1 MSTPETRRL
10 VVLST
15 SHVSE
20 ATAKRF
26 DETKADEWPCVGGP
40 YAYYGWFVYAHEEN
54 FGIGMDAIPDDLLAV
69 MQWARRHRFEYIL
82 FDCDAETVDELPV
95 YDW

>member
-1 MSTPETRRL
+1 MSTPEIHRL

-20 ATAKRF
+20 ATAKLL
-26 DETKADEWPCVGGP
+26 DDTKADEWPCVGGP

-54 FGIGMDAIPDDLLAV
+54 LGEGTDAIPDDLFSV
-69 MQWARRHRFEYIL
+69 MSWARKHQFKYIL
-82 FDCDAETVDELPV
+82 FDCDALEVEGLPV
-95 YDW
+95 DDW